1 MPTISQFY
9 GIKITMNY
17 NDHSPPH
24 FHAEYQGYEAL
35 IEIANGHVTGN
46 MPRRALSMI
55 WDWLEV
61 HQGELEEN
69 WERARNRQTLQ
80 GIAPLD

>member
-1 MPTISQFY
+1 MPTISIFY

-35 IEIANGHVTGN
+35 IGIENGSVTGN
-46 MPRRALSMI
+46 MPRRALNLI
-55 WDWLEV
+55 WDWLEL
-61 HQGELEEN
+61 HQDELEEN
-69 WERARNRQTLQ
+69 WQRARNRQALER
-80 GIAPLD
+80 IAPLD

>member
-24 FHAEYQGYEAL
+24 FHAEYQGYEVLVDVATG
-35 IEIANGHVTGN
+35 AVTGA
-46 MPRRALSMI
+46 MPRRALNLI
-55 WDWLEV
+55 WSWLDE
-61 HQGELEEN
+61 HQGELLDN
-69 WERARNRQTLQ
+69 WQRARNRQVLNW
-80 GIAPLD
+80 IEPLS